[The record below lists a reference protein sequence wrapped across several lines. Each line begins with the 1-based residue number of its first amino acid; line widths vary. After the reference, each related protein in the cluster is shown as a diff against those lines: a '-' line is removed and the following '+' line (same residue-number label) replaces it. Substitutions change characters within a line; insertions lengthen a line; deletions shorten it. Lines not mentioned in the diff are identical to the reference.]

1 MTVGNKKRNGR
12 SFMER
17 WLNMGKFPGSELG
30 ERETG
35 FRHRNYYHK
44 HFMGYTEVRRVN
56 AKGRVVSER
65 HYTAPWQLH
74 SLTDLQWVLTKLAYV
89 LGTVLTTSL
98 YFWALVQ
105 RVPSNSA
112 ALVAIPGF
120 LSVLLLVLLWMAVFA
135 YVSAPRKM
143 TLWEYRSGKNKIE
156 LFTRL
161 FAAGVLATVVAKIIF
176 ICVWMDLSWVGEIAG
191 LVALVLSA
199 VPPVLIF
206 VVERKMNYEELENS
220 ALVTEEERY
229 DIQ

>member
-1 MTVGNKKRNGR
+1 MGNKKRNGR

-56 AKGRVVSER
+56 AKGRIISER
-65 HYTAPWQLH
+65 HYTAPWQRH
-74 SLTDLQWVLTKLAYV
+74 NLTDGQWVLTKLAYV
-89 LGTVLTTSL
+89 LGVILTTVLFL
-98 YFWALVQ
+98 WALAQ
-105 RVPSNSA
+105 RIPSNSA
-112 ALVAIPGF
+112 ALVAVPGF
-120 LSVLLLVLLWMAVFA
+120 VSVLFLILLWMAVFA

-161 FAAGVLATVVAKIIF
+161 FTAGAVATVVAKIIF
-176 ICVWMDLSWVGEIAG
+176 VCFLMDFSWEGEVVSMVML
-191 LVALVLSA
+191 LVSA

-206 VVERKMNYEELENS
+206 LVERKMKYEELANS
-220 ALVTEEERY
+220 TFVTEEERY

>member
-1 MTVGNKKRNGR
+1 
-12 SFMER
+12 MER

-44 HFMGYTEVRRVN
+44 YFMGYTEVRRVN
-56 AKGRVVSER
+56 AKGRVISER

-74 SLTDLQWVLTKLAYV
+74 DLTDLQWVLTKLAYV
-89 LGTVLTTSL
+89 LGVVLTTVL
-98 YFWALVQ
+98 YFWALIQ
-105 RVPSNSA
+105 RVSSNSA
-112 ALVAIPGF
+112 TLVAIPGF
-120 LSVLLLVLLWMAVFA
+120 LSVLLLLLLWMAVFA

-143 TLWEYRSGKNKIE
+143 TLWEYRSGKSKIE

-161 FAAGVLATVVAKIIF
+161 FAAGAIATMAAKIIF
-176 ICVWMDLSWVGEIAG
+176 ICVWMDFSWEGEVAG
-191 LVALVLSA
+191 MVVLLISA

-206 VVERKMNYEELENS
+206 LVERKMKYVELENS
-220 ALVTEEERY
+220 TLITEEERY

>member
-1 MTVGNKKRNGR
+1 MGNKKRNGR

-56 AKGRVVSER
+56 AKGRIVSER
-65 HYTAPWQLH
+65 HYTAPWQWH
-74 SLTDLQWVLTKLAYV
+74 NLTDGQWVLTKLGYV
-89 LGTVLTTSL
+89 LGTILTTVL
-98 YFWALVQ
+98 YLWALVQ
-105 RVPSNSA
+105 RIPSNSA
-112 ALVAIPGF
+112 ALVAVPGF
-120 LSVLLLVLLWMAVFA
+120 LSALFLLLLWMAVFA

-143 TLWEYRSGKNKIE
+143 TLWEYRSGKSKIE

-161 FAAGVLATVVAKIIF
+161 FAAGAVATVIAKIVF
-176 ICVWMDLSWVGEIAG
+176 ICVWMDSSWAGEVAG
-191 LVALVLSA
+191 MVALFISA

-206 VVERKMNYEELENS
+206 MVERKMKYEELKNTT
-220 ALVTEEERY
+220 LITEEERY

>member
-1 MTVGNKKRNGR
+1 MGNKKRNGR

-56 AKGRVVSER
+56 AKGRIVLER
-65 HYTAPWQLH
+65 HYTAPWQWH
-74 SLTDLQWVLTKLAYV
+74 NLTDGQWVLTKLGYV
-89 LGTVLTTSL
+89 LGAILTTVLFL
-98 YFWALVQ
+98 WALAQ
-105 RVPSNSA
+105 RIPSNSA
-112 ALVAIPGF
+112 ALVAVPGF
-120 LSVLLLVLLWMAVFA
+120 LSALFLLLLWMAVFA

-143 TLWEYRSGKNKIE
+143 TLWEYRSGKRKIE

-161 FAAGVLATVVAKIIF
+161 FAAGAVATVIAKIVF
-176 ICVWMDLSWVGEIAG
+176 ICVWMDFSWAGEVVGM
-191 LVALVLSA
+191 VALFISA

-206 VVERKMNYEELENS
+206 MVERKMKYEELKNTT
-220 ALVTEEERY
+220 LITEEERY